1 MKLRDVFKLSF
12 CGLILTAIIT
22 ILLLE
27 AFNVIETDTVFM
39 GYYNLILGL
48 VLISLFAWENNDHRK
63 QIEEKEKE
71 LQNFRIATGDEVIK
85 LQNEK
90 KDLQNL
96 NESLLVE
103 NKTLQRKIKNQNIS
117 LGIYKKNSKKGGR

>member
-22 ILLLE
+22 VLLLE

-48 VLISLFAWENNDHRK
+48 VLILLFVWDNYDHRK

-71 LQNFRIATGDEVIK
+71 LQDFRIATSDEVIK

-103 NKTLQRKIKNQNIS
+103 NKALQRKIKNQNIS
-117 LGIYKKNSKKGGR
+117 LGI

>member
-27 AFNVIETDTVFM
+27 AFNIIETDTVFM

-48 VLISLFAWENNDHRK
+48 VLISLFAWENYDHRK

-71 LQNFRIATGDEVIK
+71 LQDC
-85 LQNEK
+85 LQNTLLSK
-90 KDLQNL
+90 ASLNNKLKDL
-96 NESLLVE
+96 
-103 NKTLQRKIKNQNIS
+103 I
-117 LGIYKKNSKKGGR
+117 LGG

>member
-48 VLISLFAWENNDHRK
+48 VLILLFVWDNYDHRK

-71 LQNFRIATGDEVIK
+71 LQDFRIATSDEVIK

-103 NKTLQRKIKNQNIS
+103 NKALQRKIKNQNIS
-117 LGIYKKNSKKGGR
+117 LGIYKKNSKKEGR